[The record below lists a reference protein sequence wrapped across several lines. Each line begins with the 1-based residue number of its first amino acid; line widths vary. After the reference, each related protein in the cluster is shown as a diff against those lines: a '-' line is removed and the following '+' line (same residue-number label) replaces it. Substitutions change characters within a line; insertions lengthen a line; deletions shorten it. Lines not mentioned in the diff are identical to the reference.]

1 MLVRPWESER
11 SKPEMSGK
19 SDGDVVPEK
28 LPNKELG
35 APKSAEAVEERSSTK
50 GNSCEPI
57 SFRTQGRVELEQGL
71 ARIRQVAKGDK
82 EVQFTTLWHHVYNV
96 ARLQEA
102 FLGLKRKAAPGVD
115 DVTWQDYR
123 QGMGPKLQ
131 HLSERLQRGAYRPL
145 PVRRVYIDKLDG
157 RQRALGVTATE
168 DKLVQRATVKV
179 LNAVYEEDFVD
190 FSYGFRPGRSQH
202 NALDALYVGL
212 AQRKVNWVLD
222 ADIRGFFDS
231 INHEWLLRFIE
242 HRIADKRVLRH
253 IKKWLHAGVLEEGE
267 WKQEDEGT
275 PQGGN
280 ISPLLAN
287 IYLHYAFDL
296 WANVWRSRAR
306 GDVIIVRYADDFVVG
321 FQHRETAEQFLR
333 DLTLRFAKF
342 GLELHP
348 DKTRLL
354 EFGRFA
360 AERRS
365 QRNAGKPETFDFLGF
380 THICATTR
388 KTGAFVIYRR
398 TRRKSVH
405 AKLVAIRR
413 ELRRRLHHRRSEV
426 GAWLASVLRGH
437 FNYYGVP
444 LNYRS
449 LHNFHAHVVRMW
461 LKTLRRRSQR
471 STTTWV
477 RMRRLIDHLL
487 PRPSITHPWPYERL
501 RV

>member
-1 MLVRPWESER
+1 
-11 SKPEMSGK
+11 MSGK
-19 SDGDVVPEK
+19 SDDDVVPK
-28 LPNKELG
+28 KQPNKGSG
-35 APKSAEAVEERSSTK
+35 APDPAEAVEERSSTK
-50 GNSCEPI
+50 GNPCKPD
-57 SFRTQGRVELEQGL
+57 SFRTQSRAELERGL
-71 ARIRQVAKGDK
+71 ARIRQVASSDK

-96 ARLQEA
+96 SRLQEA
-102 FLGLKRKAAPGVD
+102 FLGLKRQAAPGVD
-115 DVTWQDYR
+115 GVTWRDYR
-123 QGMGPKLQ
+123 QGMVPKLQ
-131 HLSERLQRGAYRPL
+131 DLSVRLQRGAYRPL
-145 PVRRVYIDKLDG
+145 PVKRVFIDKSDG
-157 RQRALGVTATE
+157 RKRALGVTATE
-168 DKLVQRATVKV
+168 DKLVQRATVEV
-179 LNAVYEEDFVD
+179 LNAVYEEDFVG

-202 NALDALYVGL
+202 DALDALYVGL
-212 AQRKVNWVLD
+212 TQRKVNWVLD

-253 IKKWLHAGVLEEGE
+253 IKKWLHAGVLEDGE
-267 WKQEDEGT
+267 WRQEEEGT
-275 PQGGN
+275 PQGGT

-296 WANVWRSRAR
+296 WANEWRSRAR

-321 FQHRETAEQFLR
+321 FQHRETAVQFLE
-333 DLTLRFAKF
+333 DLKRRFAKF
-342 GLELHP
+342 DLELHP

-365 QRNAGKPETFDFLGF
+365 KRKEGKPETFDFLGF

-388 KTGAFVIYRR
+388 RSGAFVIYRR

-405 AKLVAIRR
+405 AKLGEIRR

-444 LNYRS
+444 LNFRS
-449 LHNFHAHVVRMW
+449 MQSFHTHVVRLW
-461 LKTLRRRSQR
+461 LQTLRRRSHR
-471 STTTWV
+471 SKTTWA
-477 RMRRLIDHLL
+477 RMQRLVQHLL
-487 PRPSITHPWPYERL
+487 PRPSITHPWPNERL